1 MPLVAIHFGK
11 ALGWSLLGPDPSD
24 VFGSHEGRLMFGLLV
39 GLLILTV
46 IGFIPYLGGLVRL
59 GVLCCKDQ
67 RSSTASE

>member
-1 MPLVAIHFGK
+1 
-11 ALGWSLLGPDPSD
+11 
-24 VFGSHEGRLMFGLLV
+24 MFGLLV

-59 GVLCCKDQ
+59 GVLFCKDQ